1 MNILE
6 NNLDKNNIYNN
17 YRITDDKYDK
27 KKKIEKFKKNLN
39 INNISNLNDNT
50 NNSYLTDNDKSIRT
64 LNENHPVKKNLIG
77 HWLCQYCSNVNR
89 DDFIYCKICRRNK
102 DGKILRINT
111 QLLKMNQKGRKQA
124 RNKNGIKGNNNTGKN
139 DIPKSKRIM
148 NNSNRIN
155 NKNNIKKLKRN
166 TLIGFSSSKN
176 FNIENYE
183 NFINNQTNQNQK
195 IKDYNNMDIM
205 KKEYSFT
212 KPSFNDRK
220 YKIH

>member
-27 KKKIEKFKKNLN
+27 KKKLEKIKKNLN
-39 INNISNLNDNT
+39 INNISNLNNNNN
-50 NNSYLTDNDKSIRT
+50 NNSYLTDIDKSMNT
-64 LNENHPVKKNLIG
+64 LNENSGKQKNQIG
-77 HWLCQYCSNVNR
+77 HWLCQYCSNMNR
-89 DDFIYCKICRRNK
+89 EDFTYCKICRRNK
-102 DGKILRINT
+102 EGKILRINT
-111 QLLKMNQKGRKQA
+111 QLLRINQKMKKLPN
-124 RNKNGIKGNNNTGKN
+124 NKSGIKGNNNIRKN
-139 DIPKSKRIM
+139 NIPKTKKIL

-155 NKNNIKKLKRN
+155 NKIGIKKLKRN

-183 NFINNQTNQNQK
+183 NFISNQNQK
-195 IKDYNNMDIM
+195 INNDYNNIDIV

-220 YKIH
+220 YKIY